1 MPEPALS
8 TTTLA
13 TPVCAPL
20 WLVPIPWV
28 DTPEDVADLSST
40 GTSSSFTPEAQLAK
54 RPTKTILD
62 QNFFDMINLVNLK
75 VKIQKSWAHWAP
87 VGFPN
92 ITTLTRQARFDSAV
106 QRGGHQGFTA
116 LDNRRVDQKSTVG
129 RKTGAL
135 IGRCVGQRSD
145 LP

>member
-1 MPEPALS
+1 MPVGPIPGTDLS

-20 WLVPIPWV
+20 GLVPIAWV

-40 GTSSSFTPEAQLAK
+40 GTSSSFTPEAQPAK

-75 VKIQKSWAHWAP
+75 VKIQK
-87 VGFPN
+87 
-92 ITTLTRQARFDSAV
+92 
-106 QRGGHQGFTA
+106 
-116 LDNRRVDQKSTVG
+116 LDNLFLLLNFKF
-129 RKTGAL
+129 L
-135 IGRCVGQRSD
+135 
-145 LP
+145 L